1 MARQSSSFSSGM
13 RTVVLL
19 LLALLAAACSDRQQ
33 RSPADIRADI
43 VRRMPGGVADREG
56 WARDLYAAFASQDI
70 EPSAPNLCAA
80 IAVVDQ
86 ESNFHADPVVP
97 GLPKIARAEIDRRA
111 AAYHVPRFMVDA
123 ALDID
128 APDGRSYAEHLAAV
142 RTERELSEVFEQMI
156 SAVPMGSRLLGR
168 LNPVRTAG
176 PMQVGIAFAEA
187 HARGYPYPHE
197 GSMRREVFTRRG
209 GLYFGVKHLLGYP
222 AHYARPLYRFAD
234 FNAGWYASRN
244 AAFQRAVSL
253 ASGKALVFDGDLLR
267 PGAKMDAPG
276 ATEAALRDLWG
287 ELQIDDAAIREAL
300 RRSDSLDFEETAL
313 YREVYALAERKV
325 GGPLARARL
334 PQIDLHSPKITRKL
348 TTAWFA
354 ERVDARWKRCMAR

>member
-1 MARQSSSFSSGM
+1 MPRPIRFSFV
-13 RTVVLL
+13 RTGVLVLL
-19 LLALLAAACSDRQQ
+19 VLLGAACTDRQQ
-33 RSPADIRADI
+33 RSPADVRADI

-70 EPSAPNLCAA
+70 EPSASNLCAA

-86 ESNFHADPVVP
+86 ESNFHADPAVP

-128 APDGRSYAEHLAAV
+128 APDGRSYAEHLGAV

-156 SAVPMGSRLLGR
+156 SAVPMGNRLLGR

-176 PMQVGIAFAEA
+176 PMQVSIAFAEA

-197 GSMRREVFTRRG
+197 ASMRHEVFTRRG
-209 GLYFGVKHLLGYP
+209 GLYFGVKHLLGYS

-253 ASGKALVFDGDLLR
+253 ASGKDLVFDGDLLR

-276 ATEAALRDLWG
+276 ATEAALRGLWG

-300 RRSDSLDFEETAL
+300 RRSDALDFEDTPL

-325 GGPLARARL
+325 GGPLARARV
-334 PQIDLHSPKITRKL
+334 PQIELHGPKITRKL

-354 ERVDARWKRCMAR
+354 ERVEARWKRCMAR